1 MHIPAEV
8 AKTTCNLKSSFSPQP
23 KLLVTASYGIEPG
36 RRVEYIPL
44 VEKAL
49 ELSTHKPHKVLIYNR
64 PSMVSYQKPHGTWMP
79 VSLSN
84 WHSFYCLLTVKREGN
99 AVRVVN
105 TNANVVPFLKEYL

>member
-1 MHIPAEV
+1 MHISAEV
-8 AKTTCNLKSSFSPQP
+8 AKTTCSLKSYFSPQP

-64 PSMVSYQKPHGTWMP
+64 PSMVSYQKPHGTWH
-79 VSLSN
+79 SL
-84 WHSFYCLLTVKREGN
+84 YCLLTDN
-99 AVRVVN
+99 AVREYKFKCGPLSKRVN
-105 TNANVVPFLKEYL
+105 L

>member
-1 MHIPAEV
+1 MHISAEV
-8 AKTTCNLKSSFSPQP
+8 AKTTSPLKSSFSPQP
-23 KLLVTASYGIEPG
+23 KLLVTASFGIEPG

-64 PSMVSYQKPHGTWMP
+64 PSMVSYQKTHATWTP

-84 WHSFYCLLTVKREGN
+84 WHSFYCLLTGKREDN
-99 AVRVVN
+99 AAVR
-105 TNANVVPFLKEYL
+105 EYKCKCGPLSKRVYL

>member
-49 ELSTHKPHKVLIYNR
+49 ELSTHKPHKVL
-64 PSMVSYQKPHGTWMP
+64 SGAQHSQTTQSPHLQPAQHGELPKTP
-79 VSLSN
+79 RHLDA
-84 WHSFYCLLTVKREGN
+84 SFIVKLAQFLLPIN
-99 AVRVVN
+99 C
-105 TNANVVPFLKEYL
+105 